1 MRILIDGDGCPGRK
15 VIEKVAREFQIPL
28 FLYCDIHH
36 SITLEYG
43 EVKYLDSGFQS
54 VDIFLANVT
63 KKGDVVVTGDY
74 GLASMILAKEAI
86 PVNPKGMVYNKD
98 NIDRLLMERHISAK
112 VRRGG
117 GKTTNHKKRTKEDDD
132 NLYKALKNIVQN
144 MIQTKI

>member
-15 VIEKVAREFQIPL
+15 IIEKVAREYNIPL

-36 SITLEYG
+36 NITLEYG

-54 VDIFLANVT
+54 VDIFLANVAM
-63 KKGDVVVTGDY
+63 KEDIVVTGDY
-74 GLASMILAKEAI
+74 GLASMILAKNAI
-86 PVNPKGMVYNKD
+86 PVSPKGMVYDKD

-117 GKTTNHKKRTKEDDD
+117 GKTSNHKKRIKEDDD
-132 NLYKALKNIVQN
+132 RLYISLKHLIEKLCN
-144 MIQTKI
+144 